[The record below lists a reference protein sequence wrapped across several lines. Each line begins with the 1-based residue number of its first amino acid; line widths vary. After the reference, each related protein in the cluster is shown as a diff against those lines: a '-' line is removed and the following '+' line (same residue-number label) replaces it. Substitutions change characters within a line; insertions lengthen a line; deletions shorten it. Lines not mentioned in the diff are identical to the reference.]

1 MGEVV
6 LDMQRFDRIGRIT
19 GDEVDVEAGVPIAM
33 LQAALARSDAF
44 YPPAPTFDG
53 AFAGG
58 VVSTNAAGAA
68 TFKYGTTRDWVRRL
82 TVVLASGDVLDIARG
97 ETATHPDGW
106 FEVETAGAV
115 RRVPAPAYRMPDVA
129 KCSAGYF
136 AEPEMDLI
144 DLFIGSEGTLGIVT
158 EITFA
163 VVTPAPRIALV
174 WIPLPSEP
182 DAVALAGSLRDAA
195 LDCWRTDGASGVD
208 IAAIEHLDARSLQI
222 VREDGAARRLGVA
235 LPEATEVALLA
246 QMELPAGS
254 AAAADA
260 ASAYAEIAGALGDDA
275 PDLPLVR
282 LCRRLAEAGVLDRA
296 EIALP
301 ADTRRQAQLT
311 AVREAAPEGVNRRV
325 GEAKRRSGAA
335 IAKTAADMI
344 VPFDRFEES
353 LGRFRDAFAARQ
365 LDYAIWGHISDGNV
379 HPNVIPRTI
388 EDVRAWPRGD
398 SRMRARDRPSWRI
411 AAGGAWRRAEPGQAG
426 AAAAVVRGRG
436 HQPDARRQGGTRS
449 GRRARAGGPVPMMWF
464 FIHWLTTGIALGVAA
479 WILPGVTITSMPALA
494 VAALVLGLVN
504 SIVKPILLVLTL
516 PLTVMTLGVFY
527 LVVNG
532 VAFALA
538 AWIVPGFQVASFLWA
553 VAGAVLVGLM
563 SMFIGSFRKRERP
576 PFRTSSQGGR
586 W

>member
-1 MGEVV
+1 MRDNASRMPSHRIRARAARGQAGETAVRPDAALVTGYLEDAAHFPGGHAAGVAQPATEADVAALVTGGARILPVGARSSLTGGATPMGEVV

-97 ETATHPDGW
+97 ETAAHPDGW

-195 LDCWRTDGASGVD
+195 LDCWRTDGASGAD

-235 LPEATEVALLA
+235 LPDATDAALLA

-301 ADTRRQAQLT
+301 VDTRRQAQLT

-325 GEAKRRSGAA
+325 GEAKRTSGAA
-335 IAKTAADMI
+335 ISKTAADMI

-353 LGRFRDAFAARQ
+353 LGRFRDAFAARR

-388 EDVRAWPRGD
+388 EDVRRGREAILECGRAIVRLGG
-398 SRMRARDRPSWRI
+398 SPLAEHGVGRNAVKQALLQQLYGAEGISEMRAVK
-411 AAGGAWRRAEPGQAG
+411 AALDPGGVLA
-426 AAAAVVRGRG
+426 
-436 HQPDARRQGGTRS
+436 
-449 GRRARAGGPVPMMWF
+449 
-464 FIHWLTTGIALGVAA
+464 
-479 WILPGVTITSMPALA
+479 PGVL
-494 VAALVLGLVN
+494 
-504 SIVKPILLVLTL
+504 
-516 PLTVMTLGVFY
+516 
-527 LVVNG
+527 
-532 VAFALA
+532 
-538 AWIVPGFQVASFLWA
+538 
-553 VAGAVLVGLM
+553 
-563 SMFIGSFRKRERP
+563 FR
-576 PFRTSSQGGR
+576 
-586 W
+586 